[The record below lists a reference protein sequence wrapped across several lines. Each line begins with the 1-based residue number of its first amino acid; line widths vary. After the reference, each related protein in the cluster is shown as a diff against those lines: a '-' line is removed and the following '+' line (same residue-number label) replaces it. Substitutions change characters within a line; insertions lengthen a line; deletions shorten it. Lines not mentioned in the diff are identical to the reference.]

1 MTTARAT
8 CRATPRSRSS
18 GRGSSG
24 AIGAPQRAARR
35 ANPMEASH
43 HLILLGGVL
52 GLASIFA
59 GLLSARFGTPLL
71 LVFLALGM
79 IAGEDGPGGIEFDDY
94 AGAYLVGSIALA
106 AILFEGGLKTERAM
120 IRVALWPSIVLATLG
135 VAITAAIIGALIAFL
150 LHIPWA
156 YALLIGAAVA
166 PTDAAAVAVLLR
178 IGGIRLPERVAAVL
192 EIESGLN
199 DPMSVFLTV
208 FLVGWLSTPAGLT
221 VGDAI
226 LTFLAEM
233 GGGAAIGI
241 GGGFILLRLLHRL
254 TMEVSVYP
262 VLVFAGALTLF
273 GGAQSVGAS
282 GFLAIY
288 LAGVIIG
295 NNDHE
300 AIRPVARFFE
310 AFAWLAQISLFLM
323 LGLLVTPHK
332 LIPVIAPALVVA
344 ALLILLARP
353 LSVFACLLPFR
364 FSPRQMAFVSWV
376 GLRGAVP
383 IYLTIIPILSGVQN
397 AELLFATA
405 FIIVIASLVIQGWT
419 IGPAARL
426 LRLAESE
433 EAQAS

>member
-1 MTTARAT
+1 
-8 CRATPRSRSS
+8 
-18 GRGSSG
+18 
-24 AIGAPQRAARR
+24 
-35 ANPMEASH
+35 MEASH

-59 GLLSARFGTPLL
+59 GLFSVRFGTPLL
-71 LVFLALGM
+71 LVFLGLGM
-79 IAGEDGPGGIEFDDY
+79 LAGEDGPGGIEFDDY
-94 AGAYLVGSIALA
+94 AGAYLVGSVALA

-120 IRVALWPSIVLATLG
+120 VRVALWPSIVLATLG
-135 VAITAAIIGALIAFL
+135 VAITAAIIGALVVL
-150 LHIPWA
+150 LFQVHWG

-178 IGGIRLPERVAAVL
+178 ISGIRLPERVGAVL

-199 DPMSVFLTV
+199 DPMSVLLTL
-208 FLVGWLSTPAGLT
+208 FLVAWLLTPAGLT
-221 VGDAI
+221 IGDAA
-226 LTFLAEM
+226 LTFFAEM
-233 GGGAAIGI
+233 GGGAAIGL
-241 GGGFILLRLLHRL
+241 GGGYILLWLLRRL
-254 TMEVSVYP
+254 TMDASVSP
-262 VLVFAGALTLF
+262 VFALAGALTLF

-288 LAGVIIG
+288 LAGVIVG
-295 NNDHE
+295 NSDHE
-300 AIRPVARFFE
+300 AIGRVERFFE
-310 AFAWLAQISLFLM
+310 TFAWLAQISLFLM
-323 LGLLVTPHK
+323 LGLLVTPHQ
-332 LIPVIAPALVVA
+332 LTPMIVPALVVA
-344 ALLILLARP
+344 ALLIFLARP
-353 LSVFACLLPFR
+353 FAVFACLLPFR

-426 LRLAESE
+426 LRLTESE

>member
-1 MTTARAT
+1 
-8 CRATPRSRSS
+8 
-18 GRGSSG
+18 
-24 AIGAPQRAARR
+24 
-35 ANPMEASH
+35 MEASH

-59 GLLSARFGTPLL
+59 GLFSVRFGTPLL
-71 LVFLALGM
+71 LVFLGLGM
-79 IAGEDGPGGIEFDDY
+79 LAGEDGPGGIEFDDY
-94 AGAYLVGSIALA
+94 AGAYLVGSVALA

-120 IRVALWPSIVLATLG
+120 VRVALWPSIVLATLG
-135 VAITAAIIGALIAFL
+135 VAITAAIIGALVVL
-150 LHIPWA
+150 LFQVHWG

-178 IGGIRLPERVAAVL
+178 ISGIRLPERVGAVL

-199 DPMSVFLTV
+199 DPMSVLLTL
-208 FLVGWLSTPAGLT
+208 FLVAWLLTPAGLT
-221 VGDAI
+221 IGDAA
-226 LTFLAEM
+226 LTFFAEM
-233 GGGAAIGI
+233 GGGAAIGL
-241 GGGFILLRLLHRL
+241 GGGYILLWLLRRL
-254 TMEVSVYP
+254 TMDASVSP
-262 VLVFAGALTLF
+262 VFALAGALTLF

-288 LAGVIIG
+288 LAGVVVG
-295 NNDHE
+295 NSDHE
-300 AIRPVARFFE
+300 AIGRVERFFE
-310 AFAWLAQISLFLM
+310 TFAWLAQISLFLM
-323 LGLLVTPHK
+323 LGLLVTPHQ
-332 LIPVIAPALVVA
+332 LTPMIVPALVVA
-344 ALLILLARP
+344 ALLIFLARP
-353 LSVFACLLPFR
+353 LAVFACLLPFR

-426 LRLAESE
+426 LRLTESE

>member
-18 GRGSSG
+18 GQGGEIAVSRRSLRRL
-24 AIGAPQRAARR
+24 RAGL
-35 ANPMEASH
+35 MEASH

-59 GLLSARFGTPLL
+59 GLFSVRFGTPLL
-71 LVFLALGM
+71 LVFLGLGM
-79 IAGEDGPGGIEFDDY
+79 LAGEDGPGGIEFDDY
-94 AGAYLVGSIALA
+94 AGAYLVGSVALA
-106 AILFEGGLKTERAM
+106 AILFEGGLKTKRAM
-120 IRVALWPSIVLATLG
+120 VRVALWPSIVLATLG
-135 VAITAAIIGALIAFL
+135 VAITAAIIGALVVL
-150 LHIPWA
+150 LFQVHWG

-178 IGGIRLPERVAAVL
+178 INGIRLPERVGAVL

-199 DPMSVFLTV
+199 DPMSVLLTL
-208 FLVGWLSTPAGLT
+208 FLVAWLLTPAGLT
-221 VGDAI
+221 IGDAA
-226 LTFLAEM
+226 LTFFAEM
-233 GGGAAIGI
+233 GGGAAIGL
-241 GGGFILLRLLHRL
+241 GGGYILLWLLRRL
-254 TMEVSVYP
+254 TMDASVSP
-262 VLVFAGALTLF
+262 VFALAGALALF

-288 LAGVIIG
+288 LAGVVVG
-295 NNDHE
+295 NSDHE
-300 AIRPVARFFE
+300 VIGRVERFFE
-310 AFAWLAQISLFLM
+310 TFAWLAQISLFLM
-323 LGLLVTPHK
+323 LGLLVTPHQ
-332 LIPVIAPALVVA
+332 LTPMIVPALIVA
-344 ALLILLARP
+344 ALLIFLARP
-353 LSVFACLLPFR
+353 LAVFACLLPFR